1 MDGVLEAELSDVEA
15 QEVEQEVEESEDELS
30 GVDDEADILN
40 DPDFQNMSDSE
51 GDDLP
56 LFADLSDDE
65 RSDEEGEEGTY
76 RAREKRSKKAKVRNC
91 LIFTF
96 LVLS

>member
-1 MDGVLEAELSDVEA
+1 MSDVEA
-15 QEVEQEVEESEDELS
+15 QKDEQEAEESEADVS
-30 GVDDEADILN
+30 GIDDEEDILN

-65 RSDEEGEEGTY
+65 KSDEEGEEGTY
-76 RAREKRSKKAKVRNC
+76 RAREKKSKRAKVGK
-91 LIFTF
+91 L
-96 LVLS
+96 L